1 MSNRYPM
8 WRKVLTARPGMS
20 EEEARKTAV
29 TLLQCRRDIIRR
41 CTDLRNKDYGRYGG
55 RGITVCDD
63 WVDPKNG
70 AENFLKWAM
79 NSGWKPGLTIDRKDN
94 NSGYS
99 PANCRWATSV
109 EQAYNR
115 RSNVSINLDVPTKVL
130 QRILKIDG
138 IRFRALL
145 DEGRTAVEER
155 LVDAVSKEYLD
166 SNRDRKPRLYRGCC
180 PVCGEHTT
188 TVYRH
193 KARNGKWVVIGCDHC
208 IQKTDTYAAAVE
220 AGVFD

>member
-138 IRFRALL
+138 IRFKELL
-145 DEGRTAVEER
+145 DEGQTAVEER
-155 LVDAVSKEYLD
+155 LVDAVSREYLD
-166 SNRDRKPRLYRGCC
+166 NNRYRKTRLYRGCC
-180 PVCGEHTT
+180 PCCGEPATE
-188 TVYRH
+188 VLRR
-193 KARNGKWVVIGCDHC
+193 KARNGKWVVIGCKSC
-208 IQKTDTYAAAVE
+208 IQTVDTYAAAVE